1 MKARPLLNFLRT
13 RRRTAVWAALLLAA
27 VSPARAD
34 CVDGTRPPSAAEL
47 EFAARAQAALA
58 AALPAP
64 IADSER
70 RGAPY
75 DFAQQPRLSFCRGM
89 PEGAFSIGVQ
99 GAYLY
104 RFPKAEA
111 DRMYA
116 ERKRIE
122 QQIEQI
128 EQLPPEREAQ
138 RQQLLAQMR
147 AAYDSAPRRARRDP
161 PFTAEQQAAADRAN
175 AEGRR
180 LEDAANKV
188 AFDHRASVKPQTE
201 PLRAQAKALET
212 FPQEIAVR
220 LALNLDR
227 FADSGPQTA
236 SFGVPSARRSA
247 GLRVHNVALAV
258 TGPEG
263 AARQAFFAAVDR
275 NYLQALIGQAPP
287 ELAASQTRAAKSAA
301 APAVTATPATAQAAT
316 APATAGTPNAAAPK
330 PATAN
335 PAAREAVRAEYRRF
349 QSRRCTVRSTT
360 SRSVRRRHS
369 LRQPGRCRGRRRG
382 ARRRLGPQRRQ
393 FHRRRARHIRQRQ
406 ERRNQARR
414 LHALTSRA
422 ELTR

>member
-58 AALPAP
+58 AALPPP

-104 RFPKAEA
+104 RFPRAEA
-111 DRMYA
+111 DRMTA

-138 RQQLLAQMR
+138 RQQILAQMR

-220 LALNLDR
+220 LALNLER

-236 SFGVPSARRSA
+236 SFGAPSARRSA

-263 AARQAFFAAVDR
+263 EARQAFFAAVDR
-275 NYLQALIGQAPP
+275 HYLQALVGQAPP
-287 ELAASQTRAAKSAA
+287 ELAASQARAARLVAA
-301 APAVTATPATAQAAT
+301 AIPAATATPLVAPTPATAQAAT

-335 PAAREAVRAEYRRF
+335 PSAPSTAASPQAAAPCAPQQAAASGEGNRSGSQVGAE
-349 QSRRCTVRSTT
+349 VGGAMLGGGWG
-360 SRSVRRRHS
+360 RSVGS
-369 LRQPGRCRGRRRG
+369 SIGG
-382 ARRRLGPQRRQ
+382 ALGKFGGDKKEGTKP
-393 FHRRRARHIRQRQ
+393 ADC
-406 ERRNQARR
+406 
-414 LHALTSRA
+414 
-422 ELTR
+422 TR